1 MSVDALIC
9 NMCGD
14 TTTLDRRDVVAAAE
28 IVTFVEA
35 HCVHHDVSIE
45 FCDSG
50 ALQPQA
56 SVDSPGPYQEG

>member
-1 MSVDALIC
+1 MDALIC

-14 TTTLDRRDVVAAAE
+14 TTRLDRQVVVAAAE
-28 IVTFVEA
+28 ILTFVEA

-50 ALQPQA
+50 AMQDHGSFQRPA
-56 SVDSPGPYQEG
+56 PYQDG